1 MKGEN
6 MKKNIKKFK
15 RFIAIL
21 LTLTLLIGSIP
32 MTEWRVMAEQLE
44 STENNESTETVA
56 EDATDTVTEDTTE
69 AEKKSDAEDVSESQE
84 DGSTEDNS
92 TAENETTSD
101 EGSGSEVVDSGSCG
115 ENVTWVLTADG
126 TLTILGPGKMADY
139 TRLYDDGNLR
149 YHSTSP
155 WDSQKDSI
163 LSVDIS
169 VGVTSIGNCAF
180 FDCSSLNSI
189 EIPEGVS
196 SIGEFAFVDCSSL
209 SNIEIPNSVSS
220 IGSSAFSSCSSLS
233 SIEIPK
239 GVTSIEERTF
249 YSCSNLS
256 SIEIPEGVS
265 SIGSS
270 AFSSCS
276 SLSSIEIP
284 KGVSSIGSSAFSSCS
299 SLSSIEIPKGVTSIE
314 ECTFYSCSNLSSI
327 EIPEGVTSIEERTF
341 DDCSSLSS
349 IEIPEGV
356 TSIEERTFDDCSS
369 LSNIEIPNS
378 VTSIGESAF
387 IGCSSLSSIEI
398 PEGVSSIGSSAFED
412 CSSLSSIEIPE
423 GVSSIEGGT
432 FDDCRSL
439 SNIEIPNS
447 VSSIGSAAF
456 SRCSSLSSIEIPKGV
471 TSIEERTFY
480 SCSNLSS
487 IEIPEGV
494 SSIGSAAFGRC
505 SSLSSIEIPEGVS
518 SIEMCTFIGCR
529 SLSSIEIPKGVSSI
543 GSSAFDGCRS
553 LSSIE
558 IPEGVSSIGSSAF
571 EDCSSL
577 SSIEIPN
584 SVSSIGSSAFR
595 SCSSLSNIEIP
606 NSVTSIRSHAFNG
619 CSSLSNIEIPNSVSS
634 IGESAFRS
642 CSSLSSIEI
651 PDSVSSIGDF
661 AFVGCKS
668 LTDVYYSGTEE
679 EWSKIEIGSSN
690 SYLTNATIH
699 YNSTGPD
706 TSINP
711 IYDGYLSIKIF
722 TEWDDKAKTVVF
734 DDGRTYWT
742 NEDTDLSFLDNLDEL
757 IGKKVLV
764 VVDKSEVGLLKGIYP
779 VEAIKGKIT
788 EWNSTSLTLDG
799 ETYLTAQDF
808 SVNGL
813 KPLPETISICYLH
826 EGVVVGLSV
835 AEEKT
840 GILEAW
846 DGNSNEI
853 TIDGN
858 TYSVETDDLSFLQSI
873 QNWMGETI
881 QYILLDDIVI
891 QINLLDYNTNY
902 TGKLESYDEETG
914 ALNFSDG
921 ESYYVADDLE
931 ESPSDF
937 IGKWGVYTI
946 STSQNEGVKIIK
958 IEPVTTELE
967 VTLIVNQKDIY
978 YKDGKFGF
986 DKENLENR
994 SDFEI
999 PYTVKIQTITNA
1011 NPEVVDELKNVAE
1024 YDVTINNLDIEIP
1037 SDFNFGWITKEGDIQ
1052 SIDKGTV
1059 IHVGDT
1065 IGAAGFIRPDFGY
1078 TPELVTNNYTIKC
1091 NLDTSI
1097 GEGYGSAE
1105 FTITQ
1110 DAEDATDEVLVNSA
1124 ADALSEISDCIA
1136 INNMADFF
1144 DHDTNR
1150 KLCSA
1155 LMSVAL
1161 LARAEEADFQEQ
1173 LSEELFDEV
1182 FGDWKLK
1189 TGANTFDVPV
1199 KVVINTVDY
1208 GELIFEFTMHI
1219 TKFNLN
1225 GTDYGI
1231 FGTIDYEII
1240 GGSGMQKVQE
1250 KAPHRLRGSNVGVIS
1265 RADGKAFCDAAYQLA
1280 EGEIK
1285 KAYNTAWGKDA
1296 NKVADAIFGDTVKL
1310 ILKGMDKSFSDAVFD
1325 MITHPTTKMAAYCPV
1340 DVYLYNDAG
1349 ELCASIVNNEI
1360 EKTSEDIYLEV
1371 VGDTKIVMIEN
1382 NAYDLVLDSNGIGD
1396 MDLAITEYAGRG
1408 RILHTTEFYDIS
1420 LGDNLH
1426 YSYSMNNEVLSNDY
1440 VLTDQDGAT
1449 ILPDSDGSAF
1459 EPVNPDDTEEH
1470 VHLYGEPEFQWSEDG
1485 KSCTAVFTCN
1495 MNDDVQEVKCAVT
1508 TEEKAPTCTETGK
1521 YIYTAT
1527 VPFNEREYTDVK
1539 EEEIPATGH
1548 EYKYEDN
1555 GDGTHTKVCTIC
1567 NLSEAEP
1574 HTYEENICKY
1584 CKAEKPEDHSHA
1596 YGSPTFEWAK
1606 DYKSCIAVFMC
1617 KDGDDVQRIDCE
1629 VTSKMTNPT
1638 CTEDGKAVYT
1648 AKVSFEGAEFTETKE
1663 EMLPATGHSYEYK
1676 DNGDGTHTK
1685 ACSSCDVRETEAHT
1699 YEDGICKYCKAEEP
1713 KEHSHAYGSPEFEW
1727 SEDYKSCVAVFTCKD
1742 GDDIQRIDCEVT
1754 SDTTDPTCTEA
1765 GKAVYTAK
1773 VSFAGAE
1780 FTETKEEMLPA
1791 TGHSYE
1797 YKDNGDGTHT
1807 KVCKNCEES
1816 ASEAHSYADSV
1827 CEYCGAEE
1835 PEEHSHAYSSPKF
1848 EWSKDGKSCT
1858 AVFSCKDGD
1867 DEQRVECEVTSK
1879 ITDPTCTEDGKTV
1892 YTATVSFAGAEFTD
1906 TKEESIPST
1915 GHTYE
1920 YVDNGDSTHT
1930 KTCTICDESE
1940 SEPHTY
1946 EDGTC
1951 KYCKAEEPEEHSHE
1965 YGKPK
1970 FEWSKDNKSCTAVFT
1985 CKDGDDEQ
1993 RVECEVTSK
2002 TTDPTCTKDGKIVY
2016 KAVVSFEGEEY
2027 TDTKEKKIEA
2037 TGHTYEYQDNGD
2049 GTHKKVCTSCGKSIT
2064 ESHDYQ
2070 KGVCKQCGAEQPND
2084 NHHNDF
2090 WYYDFG
2096 KGIRRF
2102 FEKIVIP
2109 FWENLFQIF

>member
-1 MKGEN
+1 M
-6 MKKNIKKFK
+6 
-15 RFIAIL
+15 
-21 LTLTLLIGSIP
+21 
-32 MTEWRVMAEQLE
+32 
-44 STENNESTETVA
+44 
-56 EDATDTVTEDTTE
+56 
-69 AEKKSDAEDVSESQE
+69 
-84 DGSTEDNS
+84 
-92 TAENETTSD
+92 
-101 EGSGSEVVDSGSCG
+101 
-115 ENVTWVLTADG
+115 
-126 TLTILGPGKMADY
+126 
-139 TRLYDDGNLR
+139 
-149 YHSTSP
+149 
-155 WDSQKDSI
+155 
-163 LSVDIS
+163 
-169 VGVTSIGNCAF
+169 
-180 FDCSSLNSI
+180 
-189 EIPEGVS
+189 
-196 SIGEFAFVDCSSL
+196 
-209 SNIEIPNSVSS
+209 
-220 IGSSAFSSCSSLS
+220 
-233 SIEIPK
+233 
-239 GVTSIEERTF
+239 
-249 YSCSNLS
+249 
-256 SIEIPEGVS
+256 
-265 SIGSS
+265 
-270 AFSSCS
+270 
-276 SLSSIEIP
+276 
-284 KGVSSIGSSAFSSCS
+284 
-299 SLSSIEIPKGVTSIE
+299 
-314 ECTFYSCSNLSSI
+314 
-327 EIPEGVTSIEERTF
+327 
-341 DDCSSLSS
+341 
-349 IEIPEGV
+349 
-356 TSIEERTFDDCSS
+356 
-369 LSNIEIPNS
+369 
-378 VTSIGESAF
+378 
-387 IGCSSLSSIEI
+387 
-398 PEGVSSIGSSAFED
+398 
-412 CSSLSSIEIPE
+412 
-423 GVSSIEGGT
+423 
-432 FDDCRSL
+432 
-439 SNIEIPNS
+439 
-447 VSSIGSAAF
+447 
-456 SRCSSLSSIEIPKGV
+456 
-471 TSIEERTFY
+471 
-480 SCSNLSS
+480 
-487 IEIPEGV
+487 
-494 SSIGSAAFGRC
+494 
-505 SSLSSIEIPEGVS
+505 
-518 SIEMCTFIGCR
+518 
-529 SLSSIEIPKGVSSI
+529 
-543 GSSAFDGCRS
+543 
-553 LSSIE
+553 
-558 IPEGVSSIGSSAF
+558 
-571 EDCSSL
+571 
-577 SSIEIPN
+577 
-584 SVSSIGSSAFR
+584 
-595 SCSSLSNIEIP
+595 
-606 NSVTSIRSHAFNG
+606 
-619 CSSLSNIEIPNSVSS
+619 
-634 IGESAFRS
+634 
-642 CSSLSSIEI
+642 
-651 PDSVSSIGDF
+651 
-661 AFVGCKS
+661 
-668 LTDVYYSGTEE
+668 
-679 EWSKIEIGSSN
+679 
-690 SYLTNATIH
+690 
-699 YNSTGPD
+699 
-706 TSINP
+706 
-711 IYDGYLSIKIF
+711 
-722 TEWDDKAKTVVF
+722 
-734 DDGRTYWT
+734 
-742 NEDTDLSFLDNLDEL
+742 
-757 IGKKVLV
+757 
-764 VVDKSEVGLLKGIYP
+764 
-779 VEAIKGKIT
+779 
-788 EWNSTSLTLDG
+788 
-799 ETYLTAQDF
+799 
-808 SVNGL
+808 
-813 KPLPETISICYLH
+813 
-826 EGVVVGLSV
+826 
-835 AEEKT
+835 
-840 GILEAW
+840 
-846 DGNSNEI
+846 
-853 TIDGN
+853 
-858 TYSVETDDLSFLQSI
+858 
-873 QNWMGETI
+873 
-881 QYILLDDIVI
+881 
-891 QINLLDYNTNY
+891 
-902 TGKLESYDEETG
+902 
-914 ALNFSDG
+914 
-921 ESYYVADDLE
+921 
-931 ESPSDF
+931 
-937 IGKWGVYTI
+937 
-946 STSQNEGVKIIK
+946 
-958 IEPVTTELE
+958 
-967 VTLIVNQKDIY
+967 
-978 YKDGKFGF
+978 
-986 DKENLENR
+986 
-994 SDFEI
+994 
-999 PYTVKIQTITNA
+999 
-1011 NPEVVDELKNVAE
+1011 
-1024 YDVTINNLDIEIP
+1024 
-1037 SDFNFGWITKEGDIQ
+1037 
-1052 SIDKGTV
+1052 
-1059 IHVGDT
+1059 
-1065 IGAAGFIRPDFGY
+1065 
-1078 TPELVTNNYTIKC
+1078 
-1091 NLDTSI
+1091 
-1097 GEGYGSAE
+1097 
-1105 FTITQ
+1105 
-1110 DAEDATDEVLVNSA
+1110 
-1124 ADALSEISDCIA
+1124 
-1136 INNMADFF
+1136 
-1144 DHDTNR
+1144 
-1150 KLCSA
+1150 
-1155 LMSVAL
+1155 
-1161 LARAEEADFQEQ
+1161 
-1173 LSEELFDEV
+1173 
-1182 FGDWKLK
+1182 
-1189 TGANTFDVPV
+1189 
-1199 KVVINTVDY
+1199 VINTVDY

-1231 FGTIDYEII
+1231 FGNIDYEII
-1240 GGSGMQKVQE
+1240 GGEGMQKVQE
-1250 KAPHRLRGSNVGVIS
+1250 KAPLRLRGSNVGVIS

-1459 EPVNPDDTEEH
+1459 EPTLDRVLEEH

-1629 VTSKMTNPT
+1629 VTSETTDAT

>member
-1 MKGEN
+1 
-6 MKKNIKKFK
+6 
-15 RFIAIL
+15 
-21 LTLTLLIGSIP
+21 
-32 MTEWRVMAEQLE
+32 MTR
-44 STENNESTETVA
+44 
-56 EDATDTVTEDTTE
+56 
-69 AEKKSDAEDVSESQE
+69 
-84 DGSTEDNS
+84 
-92 TAENETTSD
+92 
-101 EGSGSEVVDSGSCG
+101 
-115 ENVTWVLTADG
+115 
-126 TLTILGPGKMADY
+126 
-139 TRLYDDGNLR
+139 
-149 YHSTSP
+149 
-155 WDSQKDSI
+155 
-163 LSVDIS
+163 IS
-169 VGVTSIGNCAF
+169 KYAF
-180 FDCSSLNSI
+180 
-189 EIPEGVS
+189 
-196 SIGEFAFVDCSSL
+196 
-209 SNIEIPNSVSS
+209 
-220 IGSSAFSSCSSLS
+220 
-233 SIEIPK
+233 
-239 GVTSIEERTF
+239 
-249 YSCSNLS
+249 YQ
-256 SIEIPEGVS
+256 
-265 SIGSS
+265 
-270 AFSSCS
+270 
-276 SLSSIEIP
+276 
-284 KGVSSIGSSAFSSCS
+284 
-299 SLSSIEIPKGVTSIE
+299 
-314 ECTFYSCSNLSSI
+314 
-327 EIPEGVTSIEERTF
+327 
-341 DDCSSLSS
+341 CSSLSS
-349 IEIPEGV
+349 IEIPE
-356 TSIEERTFDDCSS
+356 
-369 LSNIEIPNS
+369 S
-378 VTSIGESAF
+378 VTSIGKYAF
-387 IGCSSLSSIEI
+387 YQCSSLSSIEI
-398 PEGVSSIGSSAFED
+398 PS
-412 CSSLSSIEIPE
+412 
-423 GVSSIEGGT
+423 
-432 FDDCRSL
+432 
-439 SNIEIPNS
+439 
-447 VSSIGSAAF
+447 
-456 SRCSSLSSIEIPKGV
+456 GV
-471 TSIEERTFY
+471 TSIGY
-480 SCSNLSS
+480 
-487 IEIPEGV
+487 G
-494 SSIGSAAFGRC
+494 AFSGCGR
-505 SSLSSIEIPEGVS
+505 
-518 SIEMCTFIGCR
+518 
-529 SLSSIEIPKGVSSI
+529 
-543 GSSAFDGCRS
+543 
-553 LSSIE
+553 
-558 IPEGVSSIGSSAF
+558 
-571 EDCSSL
+571 
-577 SSIEIPN
+577 
-584 SVSSIGSSAFR
+584 
-595 SCSSLSNIEIP
+595 
-606 NSVTSIRSHAFNG
+606 
-619 CSSLSNIEIPNSVSS
+619 
-634 IGESAFRS
+634 
-642 CSSLSSIEI
+642 
-651 PDSVSSIGDF
+651 
-661 AFVGCKS
+661 
-668 LTDVYYSGTEE
+668 LTDVYYDGNEE
-679 EWSKIEIGSSN
+679 AWNAILIGAYN
-690 SYLTNATIH
+690 DALTNATIH
-699 YNSTGPD
+699 YNSTGSDDNDSSTYGGPF
-706 TSINP
+706 
-711 IYDGYLSIKIF
+711 SIKVF
-722 TEWDDKAKTVVF
+722 VEWNDETNTAVF
-734 DDGRTYWT
+734 DSGITYQT
-742 NEDTDLSFLDNLDEL
+742 DEDTDMSFVDNLDEL
-757 IGKKVLV
+757 IDQKVLV
-764 VVDKSEVGLLKGIYP
+764 VVEKSPSVGILKGIYP
-779 VEAIKGKIT
+779 VEAVKGEIT
-788 EWNSTSLTLDG
+788 KWDPSSLTLNG
-799 ETYLTAQDF
+799 ETYPTARDF
-808 SVNGL
+808 TLEGL
-813 KPLPETISICYLH
+813 IPVPDMMVMCYLH
-826 EGVVVGLSV
+826 NGTVVDVIV
-835 AEEKT
+835 AEEKS
-840 GILEAW
+840 GILNDWNA
-846 DGNSNEI
+846 NTNEI
-853 TIDGN
+853 TIEGK
-858 TYSVETDDLSFLQSI
+858 TYILEAEDLSFLSSI
-873 QNWMGETI
+873 QLWLGYTVE
-881 QYILLDDIVI
+881 YVLLEDIVL
-891 QINLLDYNTNY
+891 QVTLPGYNNY
-902 TGKLESYDEETG
+902 YTKKLETYDKEEGLLT
-914 ALNFSDG
+914 FSDG
-921 ESYYVADDLE
+921 ESYYIADDLKE
-931 ESPSDF
+931 NPSDY
-937 IGKWGVYTI
+937 IDKWAIYCVL
-946 STSQNEGVKIIK
+946 TSVERGIK
-958 IEPVTTELE
+958 ITSIAPVETSIK
-967 VTLIVNQKDIY
+967 VDLIIPDKEIY

-986 DKENLENR
+986 DENNLEAR

-999 PYTVKIQTITNA
+999 PYQIKVTSNTNA
-1011 NPEVVDELKNVAE
+1011 IVNSEMKEEAE
-1024 YDVTINNLDIEIP
+1024 YDITINDLEISAP
-1037 SDFNFGWITKEGDIQ
+1037 SGFNFGWITKEGEVK
-1052 SIDKGTV
+1052 SIGKGTV
-1059 IHVGDT
+1059 LHIGDT
-1065 IGAAGFIRPDFGY
+1065 IEAAGFIRPDFGY

-1310 ILKGMDKSFSDAVFD
+1310 ILKKMDKSFSDVVFE

-1426 YSYSMNNEVLSNDY
+1426 YSYSMNNKVLSNDY

-1449 ILPDSDGSAF
+1449 ILPDTDGSAF

-1495 MNDDVQEVKCAVT
+1495 MNDDVQEVACVVT
-1508 TEEKAPTCTETGK
+1508 EEEKAPTCTETGK

-1527 VPFNEREYTDVK
+1527 ATFNEREYTDIK

-1548 EYKYEDN
+1548 AYEYEDN

-1584 CKAEKPEDHSHA
+1584 CKAEKPE
-1596 YGSPTFEWAK
+1596 
-1606 DYKSCIAVFMC
+1606 
-1617 KDGDDVQRIDCE
+1617 
-1629 VTSKMTNPT
+1629 
-1638 CTEDGKAVYT
+1638 
-1648 AKVSFEGAEFTETKE
+1648 
-1663 EMLPATGHSYEYK
+1663 
-1676 DNGDGTHTK
+1676 
-1685 ACSSCDVRETEAHT
+1685 
-1699 YEDGICKYCKAEEP
+1699 
-1713 KEHSHAYGSPEFEW
+1713 EHSHAYGSPEFEW

-1754 SDTTDPTCTEA
+1754 SDTTDPTCMEDGKAVHTAKVSFVGAEFTEIKEEVLPATGHFYEYKDNGDGTHTKACLSCDVRETEA
-1765 GKAVYTAK
+1765 HTYEDGTCKYCKAEEPKEHSHAYGSPTFEWSKDYKSCVAVFTCKDEDDVQRINCEVTSKTADPTCTKNGKVVYTAK

-1780 FTETKEEMLPA
+1780 FTETKEEVLPA

-1797 YKDNGDGTHT
+1797 YKDNGDGTHM
-1807 KVCKNCEES
+1807 KACKNCEES
-1816 ASEAHSYADSV
+1816 TSEAHSYADSV

-1858 AVFSCKDGD
+1858 AVFTCKDGD

-1892 YTATVSFAGAEFTD
+1892 YTATVSFGGAEFTD
-1906 TKEESIPST
+1906 TKEESIPSA

-1920 YVDNGDSTHT
+1920 YMDNGDGTHT
-1930 KTCTICDESE
+1930 KICTICDASE
-1940 SEPHTY
+1940 SEPHMY

-1970 FEWSKDNKSCTAVFT
+1970 FEWSKDGKSCTAIFT

-1993 RVECEVTSK
+1993 GVECEVTSK

-2037 TGHTYEYQDNGD
+2037 TGHTYEYTDNGD

-2070 KGVCKQCGAEQPND
+2070 KGVCKQCGAEEPND

-2102 FEKIVIP
+2102 LEKIVIP
-2109 FWENLFQIF
+2109 FWEKLFRIF